1 MSYPNLQR
9 REILPN
15 CLAAWHVY
23 GLVRLAG
30 HRAGRSVSR
39 ARNAGVCGDL
49 VLVVA
54 NGSLG
59 DGADVLRASLQHV
72 RVVGRQDRGRSA
84 DDGAETIVE
93 LLRLGLV
100 DGLLEG
106 RAGGGFVRGLGNV
119 GVLVEVVVVVGGRA
133 YNGASLTIDVEVNLR
148 VIGREDAVG
157 GTDDGA
163 GGHDVCCVWTVG
175 AECDVGECVVSGE
188 KVLRQSGDIP
198 WTDLLSTHFPR
209 FTGTLWVFSS
219 E

>member
-1 MSYPNLQR
+1 MSYPNPQR

-59 DGADVLRASLQHV
+59 DWADVLRASLQHV

-133 YNGASLTIDVEVNLR
+133 YDGALCLSVELLLCWMEGSTYSLTIDVEVDLR
-148 VIGREDAVG
+148 VVGREDAVG

-163 GGHDVCCVWTVG
+163 GGHDVCCVWTIG
-175 AECDVGECVVSGE
+175 AECDVGESVVSEE

-198 WTDLLSTHFPR
+198 
-209 FTGTLWVFSS
+209 
-219 E
+219 